1 MSPITAVI
9 FDMDGLLID
18 SEPLWQNSMIEV
30 FARVGIH
37 LDRDMCRQT
46 MGVRID
52 EVVEIWHGRLPWNGP
67 SKEEVRNSIVADV
80 VHRVRE
86 QGVLLPGVL
95 ATVQDLTERGI
106 PLALASSS
114 QFVLI
119 DAVLDHF
126 YLRDYF
132 QIVHSAESEPYGKP
146 HPGVYLTTASLL
158 GKRARECLAVEDSM
172 NGLVAAKAAM
182 MRCLMVPDVALRE
195 DPRLSLADLVV
206 ESLEKLDGEAWEQF
220 FND

>member
-1 MSPITAVI
+1 
-9 FDMDGLLID
+9 
-18 SEPLWQNSMIEV
+18 
-30 FARVGIH
+30 
-37 LDRDMCRQT
+37 
-46 MGVRID
+46 
-52 EVVEIWHGRLPWNGP
+52 
-67 SKEEVRNSIVADV
+67 
-80 VHRVRE
+80 
-86 QGVLLPGVL
+86 
-95 ATVQDLTERGI
+95 
-106 PLALASSS
+106 LASSS